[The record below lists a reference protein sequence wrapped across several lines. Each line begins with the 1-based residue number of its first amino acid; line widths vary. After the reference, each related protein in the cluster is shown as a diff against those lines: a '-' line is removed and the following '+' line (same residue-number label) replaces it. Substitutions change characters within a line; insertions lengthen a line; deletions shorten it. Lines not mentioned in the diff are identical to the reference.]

1 MENIKILKARFLEIK
16 EAFENG
22 EDDEQIVYDFEEQI
36 QEAYH
41 EALRDKEIKE
51 VKKLDKEVKA
61 FKREYDFYDEDSEL
75 DRMFPD
81 RHEEGFDEDSMSW
94 DSVFGDD

>member
-1 MENIKILKARFLEIK
+1 EIKALKARFEELK
-16 EAFENG
+16 EAFEDG
-22 EDDEQIVYDFEEQI
+22 EDDHQLVYDFEEQL
-36 QEAYH
+36 QEAQQM
-41 EALRDKEIKE
+41 AFKETDISQL
-51 VKKLDKEVKA
+51 KKLDKELKE
-61 FKREYDFYDEDSEL
+61 FKREYDFYDKESEL

>member
-1 MENIKILKARFLEIK
+1 MKNIKILKARFLEIQ

-22 EDDEQIVYDFEEQI
+22 EDDEQIVYDFEEQL
-36 QEAYH
+36 QDAFHEVFKEEEA
-41 EALRDKEIKE
+41 EQLE
-51 VKKLDKEVKA
+51 KLNKRVQA
-61 FKREYDFYDEDSEL
+61 FKREYDFYDADAEL
-75 DRMFPD
+75 DRMFPE